1 MCEDGSEPGDTSRG
15 RRQSRRMGWRWDCQ
29 SEEGYRSWCDGAHD
43 FVHGCAEGKLLDVP
57 GMRESVETF
66 QKEIKGTSSSEVMNM
81 IMYCFV
87 VERCL
92 HSYALFRC
100 FDAAWLSYFRV
111 TQYIDMLKELGSN
124 PVPPPTRTH
133 PRACAHTRT
142 DEQTQTMTHTR
153 TQCDAHTQVRTYT
166 H

>member
-81 IMYCFV
+81 IMYVLLCNRLSGAFIPM
-87 VERCL
+87 L
-92 HSYALFRC
+92 S
-100 FDAAWLSYFRV
+100 FDALMR
-111 TQYIDMLKELGSN
+111 LGCPISGSHN
-124 PVPPPTRTH
+124 TST
-133 PRACAHTRT
+133 C
-142 DEQTQTMTHTR
+142 
-153 TQCDAHTQVRTYT
+153 
-166 H
+166 